1 MEDMKE
7 DRNNGRNKI
16 KEEKDGRMEGMKE
29 DRKTGRKGSN
39 EGGYA

>member
-1 MEDMKE
+1 MKE